1 MKVVLKES
9 VDGVGKRGEIVDVAD
24 GYGRNYLIPQ
34 KLAMRATPGAEREAE
49 AMRRVEAQR
58 DEKSRAAAQDLAN
71 RLGAIPMVIAARASD
86 EGKLFGSV
94 GVSEIVGAAGH
105 AGVEIDR
112 KVVQLDEAIKEVGD
126 HSVMLVLHPEVTM
139 AINVAVVADED

>member
-1 MKVVLKES
+1 MKVVLRNN

-34 KLAMRATPGAEREAE
+34 GLAARATAGTEAEAE
-49 AMRRVEAQR
+49 AMRRVETLR

-71 RLGAIPMVIAARASD
+71 RLGSVPMVIAARASD

-94 GVSEIVGAAGH
+94 GISEIVGAAGA

-112 KVVQLDEAIKEVGD
+112 RTVQLDEPIKEIGD
-126 HSVMLVLHPEVTM
+126 HSVMLVLHPDVTM